1 MDAEEGIALIN
12 EILQE
17 EETEAY
23 KTSLQVWASSLA
35 LYSQGGT
42 PPEPP
47 KPPGEQD
54 FEGNKEWLSPTEFL
68 KTLD

>member
-1 MDAEEGIALIN
+1 MDAEEGIILIN

-17 EETEAY
+17 EEMESY

-35 LYSQGGT
+35 LFANGGT

-47 KPPGEQD
+47 NLPGVED
-54 FEGNKEWLSPTEFL
+54 EKDEWLSYSEFKNL
-68 KTLD
+68 T